1 MTRVLMAVIVAT
13 GMGVA
18 GMGAGSAAADAI
30 IVYDTDLGEE
40 FEVKREVVEVAKE
53 IYGEAAVHDSG
64 QQIPES
70 VARDLVAGEML
81 PEGAEPTA
89 VPEELAGRLPHTEPH
104 TNWVKLGE
112 HLLELRPDGTIVMG
126 IYDVLPAS

>member
-1 MTRVLMAVIVAT
+1 MTRVLMAALVAT
-13 GMGVA
+13 GMGV
-18 GMGAGSAAADAI
+18 GSAAADAI

-40 FEVKREVVEVAKE
+40 FEVKREVVDVAKE
-53 IYGEAAVHDSG
+53 IYGETTVYDSG

-70 VARDLVAGEML
+70 VARELVAGEML

-89 VPEELAGRLPHTEPH
+89 VPEELAGRLPHTEPN
-104 TNWVKLGE
+104 TNWVQLGE
-112 HLLELRPDGTIVMG
+112 HLLELRPDGTVVMG